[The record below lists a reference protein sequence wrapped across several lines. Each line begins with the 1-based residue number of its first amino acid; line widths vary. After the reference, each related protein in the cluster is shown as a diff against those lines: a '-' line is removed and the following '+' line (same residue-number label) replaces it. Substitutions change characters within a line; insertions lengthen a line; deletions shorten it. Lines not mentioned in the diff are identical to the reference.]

1 MLTFPDF
8 TSGVAQII
16 VREFARYM
24 RTFYIC
30 VSLTYKDVRRN
41 VMNRIALTLKRP
53 FIWLSRF
60 RHRCG
65 YGVHSPFAFILIT
78 QVIYES
84 TPYYKYKDLDL
95 EEKKLAPQKD
105 RNWTYESKKM
115 KRLLFRLVNYTQ
127 PHTIVDVGRLAASAL
142 YLKAGKEGADYICAS
157 GFSELI
163 LEAGV
168 PVDFLYLHDYRHP
181 DFMEE
186 VFRICAARTA
196 KKSVFVV
203 EGIRYTPQMK
213 RLWKRMIQDKKTGI
227 TFDLYDIGILFFDK
241 TKIKQDYI
249 VYF

>member
-1 MLTFPDF
+1 
-8 TSGVAQII
+8 
-16 VREFARYM
+16 
-24 RTFYIC
+24 
-30 VSLTYKDVRRN
+30 
-41 VMNRIALTLKRP
+41 MNRITLTLKRP

-65 YGVHSPFAFILIT
+65 YGVHSPFAFSLIT

-84 TPYYKYKDLDL
+84 TPYYKYKDLAV
-95 EEKKLAPQKD
+95 EQKKLASQKD
-105 RNWTYESKKM
+105 KNWKYESKKV

-127 PHTIVDVGRLAASAL
+127 PDTIVDAGRLAASSL
-142 YLKAGKEGADYICAS
+142 YLKAGKEGADYTSA
-157 GFSELI
+157 SELSELF

-168 PVDFLYLHDYRHP
+168 TVDFLYLHDYRNP
-181 DFMEE
+181 EFVEE

-196 KKSVFVV
+196 KKSIFVV

-213 RLWKRMIQDKKTGI
+213 KLWKCMMQDEKVGI

-249 VYF
+249 VNF

>member
-1 MLTFPDF
+1 
-8 TSGVAQII
+8 
-16 VREFARYM
+16 
-24 RTFYIC
+24 
-30 VSLTYKDVRRN
+30 
-41 VMNRIALTLKRP
+41 MNRITLTLKRP

-65 YGVHSPFAFILIT
+65 YGVHSPFAFSLIT

-84 TPYYKYKDLDL
+84 TPYYKYKDLAV
-95 EEKKLAPQKD
+95 EQKKLASQKD
-105 RNWTYESKKM
+105 KNWKYESKKV

-127 PHTIVDVGRLAASAL
+127 PDTMVDAGRLAASSL
-142 YLKAGKEGADYICAS
+142 YLKAGKEGADYTSA
-157 GFSELI
+157 SELSELF

-168 PVDFLYLHDYRHP
+168 PVDFLYLHDYRNP
-181 DFMEE
+181 EFVEE

-196 KKSVFVV
+196 KKSIFVV

-213 RLWKRMIQDKKTGI
+213 KLWKCMMQDEKVGI

-249 VYF
+249 VNF